1 MRKKRFNFKGEK
13 AATSI
18 DIVTGVFIFMMFTS
32 LIFALYIQ
40 IYKQSSIIKIH
51 QDAMGYIIQI
61 CEDIDMEDYETT
73 DDLNEYKKDIIS
85 KINLPEDRY
94 TLTLQQEKYIDTNK
108 DAKDILKKIVINIKY
123 TFDNEQRSIEVK
135 KIKVKELI

>member
-1 MRKKRFNFKGEK
+1 
-13 AATSI
+13 
-18 DIVTGVFIFMMFTS
+18 MMFTS